1 MTTLISL
8 ALLFLSPQTTALSRD
23 AIIAASRD
31 IIEKAHFC
39 TFVTVD
45 AGGQPQARVVDP
57 IAPDANFEIWFATN
71 PLTRKVGEIRANPKV
86 TLSCFDAPTASYVT
100 VIGRAALV
108 TDPAV
113 KKAHW
118 KSDWAAIY
126 PKGAASADVVLVR
139 IAPMRLEVSSK
150 ARLLTNDPKTWRP
163 VIVEFPRRSR

>member
-1 MTTLISL
+1 MTTLVSL
-8 ALLFLSPQTTALSRD
+8 ALLLVTSQTPAPSRD
-23 AIIAASRD
+23 AIIAASRE
-31 IIEKAHFC
+31 IIAKAHFC

-57 IAPDANFEIWFATN
+57 LAPDANFEIWFATN
-71 PLTRKVGEIRANPKV
+71 PLTRKVAEIRANPKV
-86 TLSCFDAPTASYVT
+86 TLSCFDASTSSYVT

-118 KSDWAAIY
+118 KADWSPIY

-139 IAPMRLEVSSK
+139 IAPVRLEVSSE
-150 ARLLTNDPKTWRP
+150 ARGLKNDPKTWRP
-163 VIVEFPRRSR
+163 ISIGFPRR